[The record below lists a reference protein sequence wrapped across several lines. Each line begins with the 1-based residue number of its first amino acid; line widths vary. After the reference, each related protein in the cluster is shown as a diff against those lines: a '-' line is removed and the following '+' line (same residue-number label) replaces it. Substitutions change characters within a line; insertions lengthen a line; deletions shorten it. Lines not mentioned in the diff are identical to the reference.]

1 MVSLSNHEGLH
12 RLILRQAQDEA
23 PGPQLVNATDRP
35 PLLVIA
41 GPTASGKSRLALDI
55 ALSLADR
62 GGAEIVNADAIQV
75 YRELAILTARPGAAD
90 LAAAPHHLYG
100 VLPAAERCSAGRW
113 RALAL
118 DAIAGIHARG
128 RLPVIVGGTGLYI
141 RALLDGLAVIPEVPE
156 TVRATIAERMASQ
169 GPAALHAELARRDP
183 DGAAKLGPNDRQR
196 IARALEVLEATGR
209 PIGAWQREAAAEA
222 SPFAALTFVVDPPRE
237 ALRQACAGRLRAMIA
252 AGALDEVRALVALGL
267 PANVPALKALGVR
280 ELAAH
285 LAGDIDLET
294 AAERAETA
302 TMQYAK
308 RQQTW
313 FRHQLAGAERLA
325 AGPGYAQFSER
336 IFRNSCTNIRRFLLT
351 GQS

>member
-1 MVSLSNHEGLH
+1 M
-12 RLILRQAQDEA
+12 R
-23 PGPQLVNATDRP
+23 RP

-55 ALSLADR
+55 AQSLADR
-62 GGAEIVNADAIQV
+62 GTEIVNADAIQV

-90 LAAAPHHLYG
+90 LAAVPHHLYG

-141 RALLDGLAVIPEVPE
+141 RALLEGLAPIPPIPE
-156 TVRATIAERMASQ
+156 TVHAAVAERMTAR
-169 GPAALHAELARRDP
+169 GAAALHSELARRDSEA
-183 DGAAKLGPNDRQR
+183 AAKLAPNDRQR

-209 PIGAWQREAAAEA
+209 PIGDWQRDAAGDAP
-222 SPFAALTFVVDPPRE
+222 SFAALRFVLDPPRE
-237 ALRQACAGRLRAMIA
+237 ALRQACAGRFRAMIA
-252 AGALDEVRALVALGL
+252 AGALDEVRALLALGL
-267 PANVPALKALGVR
+267 PASAPAMKALGVP
-280 ELAAH
+280 ELAAY
-285 LAGDIDLET
+285 LAGAIDLET
-294 AAERAETA
+294 AAGRAETA

-313 FRHQLAGAERLA
+313 FRHQLAGADRLP

-336 IFRNSCTNIRRFLLT
+336 IFQDSCTKIRRFLLT
-351 GQS
+351 GQ

>member
-1 MVSLSNHEGLH
+1 M
-12 RLILRQAQDEA
+12 
-23 PGPQLVNATDRP
+23 TTRP

-55 ALSLADR
+55 AQSLDDR

-90 LAAAPHHLYG
+90 LAAVPHHLYG
-100 VLPAAERCSAGRW
+100 VLSAAERCSAGRW
-113 RALAL
+113 RELAIE
-118 DAIAGIHARG
+118 AIADIHARG
-128 RLPVIVGGTGLYI
+128 RLPIVVGGTGLYI
-141 RALLDGLAVIPEVPE
+141 RALLEGLAPIPEVPDAM
-156 TVRATIAERMASQ
+156 RAAIAERMATQ
-169 GPAALHAELARRDP
+169 GAPALHADLARRDP
-183 DGAAKLGPNDRQR
+183 AGAAKLSPNDRQR
-196 IARALEVLEATGR
+196 IARAIEVLEATGR
-209 PIGAWQREAAAEA
+209 PIGDWQREQADAP
-222 SPFAALTFVVDPPRE
+222 SPFASLAFVVDPPRE
-237 ALRQACAGRLRAMIA
+237 ALRDACAGRFRAMLA
-252 AGALDEVRALVALGL
+252 AGALDEVRGLLALDL
-267 PANVPALKALGVR
+267 PATAPALKALGVP

-285 LAGDIDLET
+285 LSGDIDLET

-313 FRHQLAGAERLA
+313 FRNQLPGAARLP

-336 IFRNSCTNIRRFLLT
+336 IFQDSCTKVLSFLLT